1 MDLGPGDP
9 SGGSDLLLQFAW
21 MLLLIILNAFFAA
34 SEMALV
40 SVDANHLREREAKG
54 DRKAK
59 RVLALLEEPSNF
71 LSMIQICI
79 TLAGF
84 FNSANAATGIANYL
98 GQVFVGLGVPS
109 AYRIAGALI
118 TILLSLVTIVFGEL
132 VPKRLALQDAEAF
145 SDRAIGI
152 LWWVSKLLK
161 IFVRFLSACTNGVLK
176 LMGVAI
182 DQVEEQV
189 TLSDIKSIV
198 QVGQSQGL
206 INKDEGDMINSIIS
220 FDDKSAEEIMTPRT
234 EVFAIDIN
242 DPYTDYIDE
251 LLSVRYS
258 RIPVY
263 DDEIDNIIG
272 VLYIKDYLQEAYLSG
287 FDQIDLAKIIR
298 PAYFVPERKNVNE
311 LFNEMRDENLHL
323 AILIDEYGGFSGIV
337 TMEDLLE
344 EIVGDID
351 DEYDHDEPEIEKLS
365 RNVYYAKGTLSIREL
380 NLNTGSELDEENEDY
395 DTLGGLLYFLMGR
408 IPEDDERP
416 FIEYQGMRFKIEQM
430 ENKRINWIRIE
441 YDPEEWKK
449 RKAELAEKAQ
459 AQKT

>member
-1 MDLGPGDP
+1 MDQGLADP
-9 SGGSDLLLQFAW
+9 AGGGSDLTFQFVV

-40 SVDANHLREREAKG
+40 SVDSNRLKEREAEG
-54 DRKAK
+54 DEKARKI
-59 RVLALLEEPSNF
+59 LSLLEEPSNF

-84 FNSANAATGIANYL
+84 FNSANAATGISGYLAHVFINWGLAGNYASSL
-98 GQVFVGLGVPS
+98 ATAV
-109 AYRIAGALI
+109 I
-118 TILLSLVTIVFGEL
+118 TILLSLVTIIFGEL
-132 VPKRLALQDAEAF
+132 VPKRLALQNAEGFANG
-145 SDRAIGI
+145 SIGV
-152 LWWVSKLLK
+152 LWWVSKLLH
-161 IFVRFLSACTNGVLK
+161 IFVLFLSWCTNSVLK
-176 LMGVAI
+176 LMGVEM
-182 DQVEEQV
+182 DQMEERV

-234 EVFAIDIN
+234 EVFAIDLN
-242 DPYTDYIDE
+242 DPYTEYIDE

-263 DDEIDNIIG
+263 DDEIDNITG

-287 FDQIDLAKIIR
+287 FEHVDLKKIIR

-311 LFNEMRDENLHL
+311 LFNEMRDDNLHM

-365 RNVYYAKGTLSIREL
+365 RNIYYAKGTLSIKEL
-380 NLNTGSELDEENEDY
+380 NSNTGSSFDEEDDDY

-408 IPEDDERP
+408 IPEDNERP
-416 FIEYQGMRFKIEQM
+416 FIEYEGMRFKIEKID
-430 ENKRINWIRIE
+430 NKRINWVRIE
-441 YDPEEWKK
+441 YDPESWKK
-449 RKAELAEKAQ
+449 KQAETTEGA
-459 AQKT
+459 

>member
-1 MDLGPGDP
+1 MDQGLGDP
-9 SGGSDLLLQFAW
+9 AGAGSDLLFQFAI
-21 MLLLIILNAFFAA
+21 MLFLIILNAFFAA

-40 SVDANHLREREAKG
+40 SVDTNRLKERESEG
-54 DRKAK
+54 DEKARKI
-59 RVLALLEEPSNF
+59 LSLLEEPSNF

-84 FNSANAATGIANYL
+84 FNSANAAVGISGYFGDAL
-98 GQVFVGLGVPS
+98 TKWGLSSSYSYSLATV
-109 AYRIAGALI
+109 LI
-118 TILLSLVTIVFGEL
+118 TIILSLLTIIFGEL
-132 VPKRLALQDAEAF
+132 VPKRLALQDSEAF
-145 SDRAIGI
+145 ANKAIGT
-152 LWWVSKLLK
+152 LWLVSKLLHV
-161 IFVRFLSACTNGVLK
+161 FVLFLSWCTNSVLK
-176 LMGVAI
+176 IMGVEM
-182 DQVEEQV
+182 DQMEERV

-234 EVFAIDIN
+234 EVFAIDLN
-242 DPYTDYIDE
+242 DPYSEYIDE

-263 DDEIDNIIG
+263 DDEIDNIVG

-287 FDQIDLAKIIR
+287 FQNIDLKKIIR

-351 DEYDHDEPEIEKLS
+351 DEYDHDEPDIEKLS
-365 RNVYYAKGTLSIREL
+365 RNIYYAKGTLSIKEL
-380 NLNTGSELDEENEDY
+380 NANTGSSFNEEDEDY

-408 IPEDDERP
+408 IPEDKERP
-416 FIEYQGMRFKIEQM
+416 FIEYRGMRFKIEKID
-430 ENKRINWIRIE
+430 NKRINWVRIE
-441 YDPEEWKK
+441 YDPEIWNSK
-449 RKAELAEKAQ
+449 Q
-459 AQKT
+459 AQLDQGA